1 MPVLSFRNRA
11 SEKTLYENVAIKGLN
26 RYRMVTSVS
35 CGLFY
40 LMIYR
45 VISLDPTQMKSTWF
59 ISFQGMTKSLEP
71 LQRSFK
77 NNLSGKYSYNLL
89 FERTKYQKRGRYR
102 DVQRYLVQRYSKQ
115 FNSSTLKSQ
124 IGDLILLQDLNLIN
138 RPSQRKIVII
148 KFY

>member
-1 MPVLSFRNRA
+1 MNSLDVRQLVMPVLSFRNRA
-11 SEKTLYENVAIKGLN
+11 SEKTLYENVAIKGLS

-40 LMIYR
+40 LIIYR

-77 NNLSGKYSYNLL
+77 NKLSDKYSYNLL
-89 FERTKYQKRGRYR
+89 FERTKCQKRGRYR
-102 DVQRYLVQRYSKQ
+102 DVQRYLVQ
-115 FNSSTLKSQ
+115 
-124 IGDLILLQDLNLIN
+124 IH
-138 RPSQRKIVII
+138 PAI
-148 KFY
+148 K

>member
-1 MPVLSFRNRA
+1 
-11 SEKTLYENVAIKGLN
+11 
-26 RYRMVTSVS
+26 MVTSVS

-40 LMIYR
+40 LIIYR

-77 NNLSGKYSYNLL
+77 NKLSDKYSYNLL
-89 FERTKYQKRGRYR
+89 FERTKYQKRGGYR
-102 DVQRYLVQRYSKQ
+102 DVQRYLAQILETIQQFHFEVSNRRSNAFTRSKAHIYPRIKCKVA
-115 FNSSTLKSQ
+115 L
-124 IGDLILLQDLNLIN
+124 
-138 RPSQRKIVII
+138 I